1 MIWGMFMYDIM
12 NRIRLIISN
21 VGLNT
26 FVDIGIVYYVLYRGY
41 LLIRDMRAKQLVK
54 GIVLLVA
61 LIPISSIFDLYMV
74 EFILSNTFQV
84 GLIALVIV
92 FQPEIRKALEYLGR
106 TSFSLS
112 TLEKT
117 NETSR
122 EIIKEITSAI
132 TSLSRQRIGA
142 LIIFEKQIGLND
154 IIESGTLLNA
164 NISSGLLIN
173 IFIPNT
179 PLHDGA
185 VIIKD
190 YTIKAAGCFLPLTE
204 NNLLSKDIGTRHRA
218 AIGMTERSDS
228 IALIVSEETG
238 YISYAVE
245 GRLYRNIQ
253 SEELQA
259 VLSDIYIENEKMS
272 ILDKWRNRYEDKK
285 R

>member
-1 MIWGMFMYDIM
+1 MEQIK
-12 NRIRLIISN
+12 LIFSN
-21 VGLNT
+21 IGLNSI
-26 FVDIGIVYYVLYRGY
+26 VDIGLVYYVLYHGY

-61 LIPISSIFDLYMV
+61 LIPISEIFQLHMIKY
-74 EFILSNTFQV
+74 ILDHTFQV
-84 GLIALVIV
+84 GVIALVVV
-92 FQPEIRKALEYLGR
+92 FQPEIRKALEYIGR
-106 TSFSLS
+106 TSFSL
-112 TLEKT
+112 TAIEKNT
-117 NETSR
+117 QTS
-122 EIIKEITSAI
+122 EQVIKEIVSA
-132 TSLSRQRIGA
+132 TLSLSRQKIGA
-142 LIIFEKQIGLND
+142 LVIFEQKIGLND
-154 IIESGTLLNA
+154 IAESGTKLNA

-190 YTIKAAGCFLPLTE
+190 YTIRAAGCFLPLTE

-218 AIGMTERSDS
+218 AIGMTEKSDG

-253 SEELQA
+253 IEELEYL
-259 VLSDIYIENEKMS
+259 LSGIYVDNDKVNI
-272 ILDKWRNRYEDKK
+272 IDKWRSRNEDKK

>member
-1 MIWGMFMYDIM
+1 MVLMD
-12 NRIRLIISN
+12 RIRLIFSN
-21 VGLNT
+21 IGFNT
-26 FVDIGIVYYVLYRGY
+26 IVDIGIVYYVLYRGY
-41 LLIRDMRAKQLVK
+41 ILIRDMRAKQLVK

-61 LIPISSIFDLYMV
+61 LIPISSIFDLYMI
-74 EFILSNTFQV
+74 EFILDNTFQV
-84 GLIALVIV
+84 GVIALVIV

-112 TLEKT
+112 TVEK
-117 NETSR
+117 NAQTSQK
-122 EIIKEITSAI
+122 IIKEIVSAT
-132 TSLSRQRIGA
+132 TSLARQKIGA

-154 IIESGTLLNA
+154 IIESGTQLDA

-185 VIIKD
+185 VIVKD

-218 AIGMTERSDS
+218 AIGMTEKSDS
-228 IALIVSEETG
+228 VALIISEETG

-253 SEELQA
+253 IGELEIL
-259 VLSDIYIENEKMS
+259 LSGIYAENEKVN
-272 ILDKWRNRYEDKK
+272 IIDKWRNRNEDKK
-285 R
+285 

>member
-1 MIWGMFMYDIM
+1 MEQIK
-12 NRIRLIISN
+12 LIFSN
-21 VGLNT
+21 IGLNSI
-26 FVDIGIVYYVLYRGY
+26 VDIGLVYYVLYHGY

-61 LIPISSIFDLYMV
+61 LIPISEIFQLHMIKY
-74 EFILSNTFQV
+74 ILENTFQV
-84 GLIALVIV
+84 GVIALVVV
-92 FQPEIRKALEYLGR
+92 FQPEIRKALEYIGR
-106 TSFSLS
+106 TSF
-112 TLEKT
+112 TLTNIEK
-117 NETSR
+117 NSQTSDQV
-122 EIIKEITSAI
+122 IKEIVSAAS
-132 TSLSRQRIGA
+132 SLARQKIGA
-142 LIIFEKQIGLND
+142 LIIFEQKIGLTD
-154 IIESGTLLNA
+154 IAESGTKLNA

-190 YTIKAAGCFLPLTE
+190 YTIRAAGCFLPLTE

-218 AIGMTERSDS
+218 AIGMTEKSDA

-253 SEELQA
+253 IEELQYL
-259 VLSDIYIENEKMS
+259 LSGLYMDNDKVNII
-272 ILDKWRNRYEDKK
+272 DKWRNRNEDKK

>member
-1 MIWGMFMYDIM
+1 MEQIK
-12 NRIRLIISN
+12 LIFSN
-21 VGLNT
+21 IGLNSI
-26 FVDIGIVYYVLYRGY
+26 VDIGLVYYVLYHGY

-61 LIPISSIFDLYMV
+61 LIPISEIFQLNMIGY
-74 EFILSNTFQV
+74 ILEHTFQV
-84 GLIALVIV
+84 GLIALVVV
-92 FQPEIRKALEYLGR
+92 FQPEIRKALEYIGR

-112 TLEKT
+112 ALEK
-117 NETSR
+117 NSQTS
-122 EIIKEITSAI
+122 EQVIKEIISATS
-132 TSLSRQRIGA
+132 SLARQKIGA
-142 LIIFEKQIGLND
+142 LIIFEQKIGLND
-154 IIESGTLLNA
+154 ITESGTKLNA

-190 YTIKAAGCFLPLTE
+190 YTIRAAGCFLPLTE

-218 AIGMTERSDS
+218 AIGMTEKSDS

-253 SEELQA
+253 IEELEYL
-259 VLSDIYIENEKMS
+259 LSGIYVDNDKTNI
-272 ILDKWRNRYEDKK
+272 IDKWRNRNEDKK

>member
-1 MIWGMFMYDIM
+1 M
-12 NRIRLIISN
+12 
-21 VGLNT
+21 
-26 FVDIGIVYYVLYRGY
+26 
-41 LLIRDMRAKQLVK
+41 
-54 GIVLLVA
+54 VA

-112 TLEKT
+112 NLEKT

-132 TSLSRQRIGA
+132 TSLSRQKIGA

-154 IIESGTLLNA
+154 IVESGTILNA

-253 SEELQA
+253 SEELQNL
-259 VLSDIYIENEKMS
+259 LSDIYIENEKLS
-272 ILDKWRNRYEDKK
+272 IIDKWRNRYEDKK

>member
-1 MIWGMFMYDIM
+1 MDFME
-12 NRIRLIISN
+12 RIKLILSN
-21 VGLNT
+21 IGLNT
-26 FVDIGIVYYVLYRGY
+26 IIDIGIVYYVLYHGY
-41 LLIRDMRAKQLVK
+41 VLIKDMRAKQLIK

-61 LIPISSIFDLYMV
+61 LIPISRILKLHMV
-74 EFILSNTFQV
+74 IFILNNTFQV
-84 GLIALVIV
+84 GVIALVIV
-92 FQPEIRKALEYLGR
+92 FQPEIRRALEYLGR
-106 TSFSLS
+106 TSFTLS
-112 TLEKT
+112 NMEK
-117 NETSR
+117 NVQTSKQIIQ
-122 EIIKEITSAI
+122 EIMSAT
-132 TSLSRQRIGA
+132 TSLARQKIGA

-154 IIESGTLLNA
+154 IVESGTTLNA
-164 NISSGLLIN
+164 DISSGLLIN

-190 YTIKAAGCFLPLTE
+190 YTIRAAGCFLPLTE

-218 AIGMTERSDS
+218 AIGITERSDA

-253 SEELQA
+253 IDELETL
-259 VLSDIYIENEKMS
+259 LSGIYLENEKLN
-272 ILDKWRNRYEDKK
+272 IIDKWRNRNEK

>member
-1 MIWGMFMYDIM
+1 MYDIM

-272 ILDKWRNRYEDKK
+272 IIDKWRNRYEDKK

>member
-1 MIWGMFMYDIM
+1 MDFME
-12 NRIRLIISN
+12 RIKLILSN
-21 VGLNT
+21 IGLNT
-26 FVDIGIVYYVLYRGY
+26 IIDIGIVYYVLYHGY
-41 LLIRDMRAKQLVK
+41 VLIKDMRAKQLIK

-61 LIPISSIFDLYMV
+61 LIPISRILKLHMV
-74 EFILSNTFQV
+74 IFILNNTFQIGV
-84 GLIALVIV
+84 IALVIV
-92 FQPEIRKALEYLGR
+92 FQPEIRRALEYLGR
-106 TSFSLS
+106 TSFTLS
-112 TLEKT
+112 NMEK
-117 NETSR
+117 NVQTSKQIIQ
-122 EIIKEITSAI
+122 EIMSAT
-132 TSLSRQRIGA
+132 TSLARQKIGA

-154 IIESGTLLNA
+154 IVESGTTLNA
-164 NISSGLLIN
+164 DISSGLLIN

-190 YTIKAAGCFLPLTE
+190 YTIRAAGCFLPLTE

-218 AIGMTERSDS
+218 AIGITERSDA

-253 SEELQA
+253 IDELETL
-259 VLSDIYIENEKMS
+259 LSGIYLENEKLN
-272 ILDKWRNRYEDKK
+272 IIDKWRNRNEK

>member
-1 MIWGMFMYDIM
+1 ME
-12 NRIRLIISN
+12 RIKLILSN
-21 VGLNT
+21 IGLNT
-26 FVDIGIVYYVLYRGY
+26 IIDIGIVYYVLYHGY
-41 LLIRDMRAKQLVK
+41 VLIKDMRAKQLIK

-61 LIPISSIFDLYMV
+61 LIPISRILKLHMV
-74 EFILSNTFQV
+74 IFILNNTFQIGV
-84 GLIALVIV
+84 IALVIV
-92 FQPEIRKALEYLGR
+92 FQPEIRRALEYLGR
-106 TSFSLS
+106 TSFTLS
-112 TLEKT
+112 NMEK
-117 NETSR
+117 NVQTSKQIIQ
-122 EIIKEITSAI
+122 EIMSAT
-132 TSLSRQRIGA
+132 TSLARQKIGA

-154 IIESGTLLNA
+154 IVESGTTLNA
-164 NISSGLLIN
+164 DISSGLLIN

-190 YTIKAAGCFLPLTE
+190 YTIRAAGCFLPLTE

-218 AIGMTERSDS
+218 AIGITERSDA

-253 SEELQA
+253 IDELETL
-259 VLSDIYIENEKMS
+259 LSGIYLENEKLN
-272 ILDKWRNRYEDKK
+272 IIDKWRNRNEK

>member
-1 MIWGMFMYDIM
+1 MGIM
-12 NRIRLIISN
+12 DRIRLILSN
-21 VGLNT
+21 IGFNT
-26 FVDIGIVYYVLYRGY
+26 IVDVGIVYYVLYKGY
-41 LLIRDMRAKQLVK
+41 ILIRDMRAKQLVK

-61 LIPISSIFDLYMV
+61 LIPISSIFDLFMI
-74 EFILSNTFQV
+74 EFILHNTFQV
-84 GLIALVIV
+84 GVIALVIV

-106 TSFSLS
+106 TSFGLS
-112 TLEKT
+112 NIEK
-117 NETSR
+117 NAQTS
-122 EIIKEITSAI
+122 ELIIKEIISAT
-132 TSLSRQRIGA
+132 TSLARQKIGS

-154 IIESGTLLNA
+154 IIESGTQLNA
-164 NISSGLLIN
+164 NISSGLIIN

-190 YTIKAAGCFLPLTE
+190 YTIRAAGCFLPLTE

-218 AIGMTERSDS
+218 AIGMTEKSDA

-253 SEELQA
+253 IEELETL
-259 VLSDIYIENEKMS
+259 LSGIYMENEKVN
-272 ILDKWRNRYEDKK
+272 IIDKWRNRNEDKK

>member
-1 MIWGMFMYDIM
+1 MEQIK
-12 NRIRLIISN
+12 LIFSN
-21 VGLNT
+21 IGINSI
-26 FVDIGIVYYVLYRGY
+26 VDIGLVYYVLYHGY

-54 GIVLLVA
+54 GIGLLVA
-61 LIPISSIFDLYMV
+61 LIPISKIFHLYMV
-74 EFILSNTFQV
+74 KYILDHTFQV
-84 GLIALVIV
+84 GVIALVVV

-112 TLEKT
+112 SYEK
-117 NETSR
+117 NAQTS
-122 EIIKEITSAI
+122 EQVIKEIVSATS
-132 TSLSRQRIGA
+132 SLARQKIGA
-142 LIIFEKQIGLND
+142 LMIFEQKIGLTD
-154 IIESGTLLNA
+154 ITDSGTKLNA

-190 YTIKAAGCFLPLTE
+190 YTIRAAGCFLPLTE

-218 AIGMTERSDS
+218 AIGMTEKSDAV
-228 IALIVSEETG
+228 ALIVSEETG

-253 SEELQA
+253 IEELQNLLA
-259 VLSDIYIENEKMS
+259 GIYMDNDKVNLI
-272 ILDKWRNRYEDKK
+272 DKWRNRNEDKK

>member
-1 MIWGMFMYDIM
+1 MVLMD
-12 NRIRLIISN
+12 RIRLIFSN
-21 VGLNT
+21 IGFNT
-26 FVDIGIVYYVLYRGY
+26 IVDIGIVYYVLYRGY
-41 LLIRDMRAKQLVK
+41 ILIRDMRAKQLVK

-61 LIPISSIFDLYMV
+61 LIPISSIFDLYMI
-74 EFILSNTFQV
+74 EFILDNTFQV
-84 GLIALVIV
+84 GVIALVIV

-112 TLEKT
+112 TVEK
-117 NETSR
+117 NAQTSQK
-122 EIIKEITSAI
+122 IIKEIVSAT
-132 TSLSRQRIGA
+132 TSLARQKIGA

-154 IIESGTLLNA
+154 IIESGTQLDA

-185 VIIKD
+185 VIVKD

-218 AIGMTERSDS
+218 AIGMTEKSDS
-228 IALIVSEETG
+228 VALIVSEETG

-253 SEELQA
+253 IEELEIL
-259 VLSDIYIENEKMS
+259 LSGIYAENEKVN
-272 ILDKWRNRYEDKK
+272 IIDKWRNRNEDKK
-285 R
+285 

>member
-1 MIWGMFMYDIM
+1 MEQ
-12 NRIRLIISN
+12 IRLIFSN
-21 VGLNT
+21 IGLNSI
-26 FVDIGIVYYVLYRGY
+26 VDIGLVYYVLYHGY

-61 LIPISSIFDLYMV
+61 LIPISDIFQLHMIKY
-74 EFILSNTFQV
+74 ILEHTFQV
-84 GLIALVIV
+84 GLIALVVV
-92 FQPEIRKALEYLGR
+92 FQPEIRKALEYIGR
-106 TSFSLS
+106 TSFSLQN
-112 TLEKT
+112 LEK
-117 NETSR
+117 NSQTS
-122 EIIKEITSAI
+122 EQVIKEIVSATS
-132 TSLSRQRIGA
+132 SLARQKIGA
-142 LIIFEKQIGLND
+142 LMIFEQKIGLTD
-154 IIESGTLLNA
+154 IAESGTKLNA

-190 YTIKAAGCFLPLTE
+190 YTIRAAGCFLPLTE

-218 AIGMTERSDS
+218 AIGMTEKSDA

-253 SEELQA
+253 IEELEYL
-259 VLSDIYIENEKMS
+259 LSGIYVDNDKTNIIE
-272 ILDKWRNRYEDKK
+272 KWRNRNEDKK

>member
-1 MIWGMFMYDIM
+1 MEQVK
-12 NRIRLIISN
+12 LIFANIGINSI
-21 VGLNT
+21 
-26 FVDIGIVYYVLYRGY
+26 VDIGIVYYVLYHGY

-54 GIVLLVA
+54 GIVLLIA
-61 LIPISSIFDLYMV
+61 LIPISDLFELHMV
-74 EFILSNTFQV
+74 KYILNHTFQV
-84 GLIALVIV
+84 GVIALVVV
-92 FQPEIRKALEYLGR
+92 FQPEIRRALEYIGR

-112 TLEKT
+112 NIEK
-117 NETSR
+117 NAQTSAQV
-122 EIIKEITSAI
+122 IKEIVSATS
-132 TSLSRQRIGA
+132 SLARQKIGA
-142 LIIFEKQIGLND
+142 LIIFEQKIGLTD
-154 IIESGTLLNA
+154 ISESGTKLNA

-190 YTIKAAGCFLPLTE
+190 YTIMAAGCFLPLTE

-218 AIGMTERSDS
+218 AIGMTEKSDA

-245 GRLYRNIQ
+245 GRLYRNVQI
-253 SEELQA
+253 EELEYL
-259 VLSDIYIENEKMS
+259 LSGIYMDNDKVN
-272 ILDKWRNRYEDKK
+272 LFDKWRSRNEDKK

>member
-1 MIWGMFMYDIM
+1 
-12 NRIRLIISN
+12 
-21 VGLNT
+21 
-26 FVDIGIVYYVLYRGY
+26 
-41 LLIRDMRAKQLVK
+41 
-54 GIVLLVA
+54 
-61 LIPISSIFDLYMV
+61 
-74 EFILSNTFQV
+74 LSN
-84 GLIALVIV
+84 
-92 FQPEIRKALEYLGR
+92 
-106 TSFSLS
+106 
-112 TLEKT
+112 LEKT

-132 TSLSRQRIGA
+132 TSLSRQKIGA

-154 IIESGTLLNA
+154 IVESGTILNA

-253 SEELQA
+253 SEELQNL
-259 VLSDIYIENEKMS
+259 LSDIYIENEKLS
-272 ILDKWRNRYEDKK
+272 IIDKWRNRYEDKK

>member
-1 MIWGMFMYDIM
+1 MD
-12 NRIRLIISN
+12 RIRLIFSN
-21 VGLNT
+21 IGLNSI
-26 FVDIGIVYYVLYRGY
+26 VDIGLVYYVLYHGY

-61 LIPISSIFDLYMV
+61 LIPISEIFQLHMIAY
-74 EFILSNTFQV
+74 ILDNTFQV
-84 GLIALVIV
+84 GIIALVVV
-92 FQPEIRKALEYLGR
+92 FQPEIRKALEYIGR
-106 TSFSLS
+106 TSF
-112 TLEKT
+112 TLTNIEK
-117 NETSR
+117 NSQTSDQV
-122 EIIKEITSAI
+122 IKEIVSATS
-132 TSLSRQRIGA
+132 SLARQKIGA
-142 LIIFEKQIGLND
+142 LIIFEQKIGLND
-154 IIESGTLLNA
+154 IAESGTKLNA

-190 YTIKAAGCFLPLTE
+190 YTIRAAGCFLPLTE

-218 AIGMTERSDS
+218 AIGMTEKSDA

-253 SEELQA
+253 IEELQYL
-259 VLSDIYIENEKMS
+259 LSGIYMDNDKVNI
-272 ILDKWRNRYEDKK
+272 IDKWRNRNEDKK